1 MEFVKNVGPIG
12 MIFIMFSLGLNLTA
26 KDFLEVVKKPRNLII
41 ALICQMIILP
51 VIGIIIISFFPMQAE
66 FQLGVFLLLI
76 LPSAVMSN
84 YATKLVKGNVALSIT
99 ITSFCALVSFISIPI
114 FLVVVLTQIAVGG
127 INFAP
132 KALQFKGKKINPIE
146 GLKRMFSQKALAEL
160 VKAILKVLLLFG
172 LTAVVVYER
181 LDDMIQLTER
191 ELSQAVIV
199 MGESFPQ
206 LLFVLLVG
214 LAIIAAIDYFWQRH
228 IFIQGLRMTKQEI
241 KDEFKQTEGS
251 PEVKAKIRRK
261 QMEASANAAKQASAL
276 NDVKDATAVITN
288 PTHFAV
294 ALKYE
299 VGSKGAPTILALGKG
314 AMAKAIMERAE
325 QANIT
330 LFRSPLLARALFFTS
345 EIGKEISEKLY
356 SAVAVALAYIYKI
369 DKGELVDEPQIDIP
383 EDLRFNEN
391 GKAMK
396 DKD

>member
-1 MEFVKNVGPIG
+1 MAEESEDGQEKTEEPTSRKLEKAAEEGQVLTSKEMFVFTGVLL
-12 MIFIMFSLGLNLTA
+12 MFGL
-26 KDFLEVVKKPRNLII
+26 IY
-41 ALICQMIILP
+41 ILP
-51 VIGIIIISFFPMQAE
+51 YFSQMLLSYWAMFFDWSDIVNDKKSILDILFYALRFVVIVII
-66 FQLGVFLLLI
+66 
-76 LPSAVMSN
+76 
-84 YATKLVKGNVALSIT
+84 
-99 ITSFCALVSFISIPI
+99 FISIPVFFI
-114 FLVVVLTQIAVGG
+114 VVLTQIAVGG

-132 KALQFKGKKINPIE
+132 KAMQFKGKKINPIE
-146 GLKRMFSQKALAEL
+146 GFKRMFSQKSLAEL

-172 LTAVVVYER
+172 LTAIVVYDR

-199 MGESFPQ
+199 MGQAFPQ
-206 LLFVLLVG
+206 LLFILLIG

-228 IFIQGLRMTKQEI
+228 IFIQGLKMTKQEI

-261 QMEASANAAKQASAL
+261 QMEASANASKQASAL
-276 NDVKDATAVITN
+276 ENVQEATAVITN

-330 LFRSPLLARALFFTS
+330 LFRSPLLARALFFTG
-345 EIGKEISEKLY
+345 EIGQEISDKLY
-356 SAVAVALAYIYKI
+356 TAVAVALAYIYKI
-369 DKGELVDEPQIDIP
+369 DRGEFASEPEITIP
-383 EDLRFNEN
+383 EDMQFDEY
-391 GKAMK
+391 GKLLEGN
-396 DKD
+396 

>member
-1 MEFVKNVGPIG
+1 MAEESQDGQEKTEEPTSRKLEKAAEEGQVLSSKEMFV
-12 MIFIMFSLGLNLTA
+12 FT
-26 KDFLEVVKKPRNLII
+26 
-41 ALICQMIILP
+41 
-51 VIGIIIISFFPMQAE
+51 GIIMMFGLVYLIPYFSQMLLSYWAMFFDWSDIVNDKKSILDILYYALRFIVTIIF
-66 FQLGVFLLLI
+66 
-76 LPSAVMSN
+76 
-84 YATKLVKGNVALSIT
+84 
-99 ITSFCALVSFISIPI
+99 FISIPM

-199 MGESFPQ
+199 MGQSFPQ

-314 AMAKAIMERAE
+314 AMAKAIIERAE

-330 LFRSPLLARALFFTS
+330 LFRSPLLARALFFTG
-345 EIGKEISEKLY
+345 EIGQEISDKLY
-356 SAVAVALAYIYKI
+356 TAVAVALAYIYKI
-369 DKGELVDEPQIDIP
+369 DRGEFASEPEIIVPEDMQFNEYGELLE
-383 EDLRFNEN
+383 
-391 GKAMK
+391 GK
-396 DKD
+396 

>member
-1 MEFVKNVGPIG
+1 MAEESEDGQEKTEEPTSRKLEKAAEEGQVLTSKEMFVFTGVLV
-12 MIFIMFSLGLNLTA
+12 MFGL
-26 KDFLEVVKKPRNLII
+26 IY
-41 ALICQMIILP
+41 ILP
-51 VIGIIIISFFPMQAE
+51 YFSQMLLSYWAMFFDWSDIVNDKKSILDILFYALRFVVIVII
-66 FQLGVFLLLI
+66 
-76 LPSAVMSN
+76 
-84 YATKLVKGNVALSIT
+84 
-99 ITSFCALVSFISIPI
+99 FISIPVFFI
-114 FLVVVLTQIAVGG
+114 VVLTQIAVGG

-132 KALQFKGKKINPIE
+132 KAMQFKGKKINPIE
-146 GLKRMFSQKALAEL
+146 GFKRMFSQKSLAEL

-172 LTAVVVYER
+172 LTAIVVYDR

-199 MGESFPQ
+199 MGQAFPQ
-206 LLFVLLVG
+206 LLFILLIG

-228 IFIQGLRMTKQEI
+228 IFIQGLKMTKQEI

-261 QMEASANAAKQASAL
+261 QMEASANASKQASAL
-276 NDVKDATAVITN
+276 ENVQEATAVITN

-330 LFRSPLLARALFFTS
+330 LFRSPLLARALFFTG
-345 EIGKEISEKLY
+345 EIGQEISDKLY
-356 SAVAVALAYIYKI
+356 TAVAVALAYIYKI
-369 DKGELVDEPQIDIP
+369 DRGEFASEPEIIVPEDMQFNEYGELLE
-383 EDLRFNEN
+383 
-391 GKAMK
+391 GK
-396 DKD
+396 

>member
-1 MEFVKNVGPIG
+1 MAEESQDGQEKTEEPTSRKLEKAAEEGQVLSSKEMFV
-12 MIFIMFSLGLNLTA
+12 FT
-26 KDFLEVVKKPRNLII
+26 
-41 ALICQMIILP
+41 
-51 VIGIIIISFFPMQAE
+51 GIIMMFGLVYLIPYFCQILLSYWAMFFDWSDIVNDKKSILDILYYALRFIVTIIF
-66 FQLGVFLLLI
+66 
-76 LPSAVMSN
+76 
-84 YATKLVKGNVALSIT
+84 
-99 ITSFCALVSFISIPI
+99 FISIPM
-114 FLVVVLTQIAVGG
+114 FLVIVLTQIAVGG

-199 MGESFPQ
+199 MGQSFPQ

-294 ALKYE
+294 ALKSE

-330 LFRSPLLARALFFTS
+330 LFRSPLLARALFFTG
-345 EIGKEISEKLY
+345 EIGQEISDKLY
-356 SAVAVALAYIYKI
+356 TAVAVALAYIYKI
-369 DKGELVDEPQIDIP
+369 DRGEFASEPEIIVPEDMQFNEYGELLE
-383 EDLRFNEN
+383 
-391 GKAMK
+391 GK
-396 DKD
+396 

>member
-1 MEFVKNVGPIG
+1 MAEESQDGQEKTEEPTSRKLEKAAEEGQVLSSKEMFV
-12 MIFIMFSLGLNLTA
+12 FT
-26 KDFLEVVKKPRNLII
+26 
-41 ALICQMIILP
+41 
-51 VIGIIIISFFPMQAE
+51 GIIMMFGLVYLIPYFSQMLLSYWAMFFDWSDIVNDKKSILDILYYALRFIVTIIF
-66 FQLGVFLLLI
+66 
-76 LPSAVMSN
+76 
-84 YATKLVKGNVALSIT
+84 
-99 ITSFCALVSFISIPI
+99 FISIPM

-330 LFRSPLLARALFFTS
+330 LFRSPLLARALFFTG
-345 EIGKEISEKLY
+345 EIGQEISDKLY
-356 SAVAVALAYIYKI
+356 TAVAVALAYIYKI
-369 DKGELVDEPQIDIP
+369 DRGEFASEPEIIVPEDMQFNEYGELLE
-383 EDLRFNEN
+383 
-391 GKAMK
+391 GK
-396 DKD
+396 

>member
-1 MEFVKNVGPIG
+1 MAEESQDGQEKTEEPTARKLEKAAEEGQVLSSKEMFVFTGILV
-12 MIFIMFSLGLNLTA
+12 MFGLVYIIPYYAQMLLSYWSMFFDWSDIVN
-26 KDFLEVVKKPRNLII
+26 DKKSILDILYY
-41 ALICQMIILP
+41 ALRFF
-51 VIGIIIISFFPMQAE
+51 VIVI
-66 FQLGVFLLLI
+66 V
-76 LPSAVMSN
+76 
-84 YATKLVKGNVALSIT
+84 
-99 ITSFCALVSFISIPI
+99 FISIPMFI
-114 FLVVVLTQIAVGG
+114 IVLLTQIAVGG

-132 KALQFKGKKINPIE
+132 KAMQFKGKKINPIE
-146 GLKRMFSQKALAEL
+146 GFKRMFSQKSLAEL

-172 LTAVVVYER
+172 LTAVVVYDR

-191 ELSQAVIV
+191 ELSQAVVV
-199 MGESFPQ
+199 MGQAFPQ
-206 LLFVLLVG
+206 LLFVLLIG

-288 PTHFAV
+288 PTHFAI

-330 LFRSPLLARALFFTS
+330 LFRSPLLARALFFTG
-345 EIGKEISEKLY
+345 EIGQEISDKLY
-356 SAVAVALAYIYKI
+356 TAVAVALAYIYKI
-369 DKGELVDEPQIDIP
+369 DRGEFASEPEIIVPEDMQFNEYGELLE
-383 EDLRFNEN
+383 
-391 GKAMK
+391 GK
-396 DKD
+396 

>member
-1 MEFVKNVGPIG
+1 MAEESQDGQEKTEEPTSRKLEKAAEEGQVLSSKEMFV
-12 MIFIMFSLGLNLTA
+12 FT
-26 KDFLEVVKKPRNLII
+26 
-41 ALICQMIILP
+41 
-51 VIGIIIISFFPMQAE
+51 GIIMMFGLVYLIPYFSQMLLSYWAMFFDWSDIVNDKKSILDILYYALRFIVTIIF
-66 FQLGVFLLLI
+66 
-76 LPSAVMSN
+76 
-84 YATKLVKGNVALSIT
+84 
-99 ITSFCALVSFISIPI
+99 FISIPM

-199 MGESFPQ
+199 MGQAFPQ

-330 LFRSPLLARALFFTS
+330 LFRSPLLARALFFTG
-345 EIGKEISEKLY
+345 EIGQEISDKLY
-356 SAVAVALAYIYKI
+356 TAVAVALAYIYKI
-369 DKGELVDEPQIDIP
+369 DRGEFASEPEIIVP
-383 EDLRFNEN
+383 EDMQFNEN
-391 GKAMK
+391 GELLEGN
-396 DKD
+396 

>member
-1 MEFVKNVGPIG
+1 MAEESQDGQEKTEEPTSRKLEKAAEEGQVLSSKEMFV
-12 MIFIMFSLGLNLTA
+12 FT
-26 KDFLEVVKKPRNLII
+26 
-41 ALICQMIILP
+41 
-51 VIGIIIISFFPMQAE
+51 GIIMMFGLVYLIPYFSQMLLSYWAMFFDWSDIVNDKKSILDILYYALRFIVTIIF
-66 FQLGVFLLLI
+66 
-76 LPSAVMSN
+76 
-84 YATKLVKGNVALSIT
+84 
-99 ITSFCALVSFISIPI
+99 FISIPI

-199 MGESFPQ
+199 MGQSFPQ

-330 LFRSPLLARALFFTS
+330 LFRSPLLARALFFTG
-345 EIGKEISEKLY
+345 EIGQEISDKLY
-356 SAVAVALAYIYKI
+356 TAVAVALAYIYKI
-369 DKGELVDEPQIDIP
+369 DRGEFASEPEITIP
-383 EDLRFNEN
+383 EDMQFDEY
-391 GKAMK
+391 GKLQEGN
-396 DKD
+396 

>member
-1 MEFVKNVGPIG
+1 MAEESEDGQEKTEEPTSRKLEKAAEEGQVLSSKEMYVFTGIIMLFGLVYLIPYFSQMLLSYWAMFFDWSDIVNDKKSILDILYYALRFVVTI
-12 MIFIMFSLGLNLTA
+12 IFI
-26 KDFLEVVKKPRNLII
+26 
-41 ALICQMIILP
+41 
-51 VIGIIIISFFPMQAE
+51 
-66 FQLGVFLLLI
+66 
-76 LPSAVMSN
+76 
-84 YATKLVKGNVALSIT
+84 
-99 ITSFCALVSFISIPI
+99 ISIPI
-114 FLVVVLTQIAVGG
+114 FFVVILTQIAVGG

-146 GLKRMFSQKALAEL
+146 GFKRMFSQKALAEL

-199 MGESFPQ
+199 MGKSFPQ

-276 NDVKDATAVITN
+276 DDVKNATAVITN
-288 PTHFAV
+288 PTHFAI

-299 VGSKGAPTILALGKG
+299 VGAKGAPIILALGKG
-314 AMAKAIMERAE
+314 PMAKAIMERAE

-330 LFRSPLLARALFFTS
+330 LFRSPLLARALFFTG
-345 EIGKEISEKLY
+345 EIGQEISDKLY
-356 SAVAVALAYIYKI
+356 TAVAVALAYIFKI
-369 DKGELVDEPQIDIP
+369 DRGEFASEPEIIVPQEMQFNEFGELLEGTKG
-383 EDLRFNEN
+383 
-391 GKAMK
+391 GK
-396 DKD
+396 

>member
-1 MEFVKNVGPIG
+1 MAEESQDGQEKTEEPTSRKLEKAAEEGQVLSSKEMFV
-12 MIFIMFSLGLNLTA
+12 FT
-26 KDFLEVVKKPRNLII
+26 
-41 ALICQMIILP
+41 
-51 VIGIIIISFFPMQAE
+51 GIIMMFGLVYLIPYFSQMLLSYWAMFFDWSDIVNDKKSILDILYYALRFIVTIIF
-66 FQLGVFLLLI
+66 
-76 LPSAVMSN
+76 
-84 YATKLVKGNVALSIT
+84 
-99 ITSFCALVSFISIPI
+99 FISIPM

-199 MGESFPQ
+199 MGQSFPQ

-325 QANIT
+325 KANIT
-330 LFRSPLLARALFFTS
+330 LFRSPLLARALFFTG
-345 EIGKEISEKLY
+345 EIGQEISDKLY
-356 SAVAVALAYIYKI
+356 TAVAVALAYIYKI
-369 DKGELVDEPQIDIP
+369 DRGEFASEPEIIVPEDMQFDEYGELLE
-383 EDLRFNEN
+383 
-391 GKAMK
+391 GKK
-396 DKD
+396 GGK

>member
-1 MEFVKNVGPIG
+1 MAEESQDGQAKTEEPSSRKLEKAAEEDQVLSSKEMFV
-12 MIFIMFSLGLNLTA
+12 FT
-26 KDFLEVVKKPRNLII
+26 
-41 ALICQMIILP
+41 
-51 VIGIIIISFFPMQAE
+51 GIIMMFGLVYLIPYFSQMLLSYWAMFFDWSDIVNDKKSILDILYYALRFIVTIIF
-66 FQLGVFLLLI
+66 
-76 LPSAVMSN
+76 
-84 YATKLVKGNVALSIT
+84 
-99 ITSFCALVSFISIPI
+99 FISIPI

-181 LDDMIQLTER
+181 LDYMIQLTER
-191 ELSQAVIV
+191 ELSQAIIV
-199 MGESFPQ
+199 MGQSFPQ

-325 QANIT
+325 KANIT
-330 LFRSPLLARALFFTS
+330 LFRSPLLARALFFTG
-345 EIGKEISEKLY
+345 EIGQEISDKLY
-356 SAVAVALAYIYKI
+356 TAVAVALAYIYKI
-369 DKGELVDEPQIDIP
+369 DRGEFASEPEIIVPTDMQFDEY
-383 EDLRFNEN
+383 
-391 GKAMK
+391 GKLLEGN
-396 DKD
+396 

>member
-1 MEFVKNVGPIG
+1 MAEESQDGQEKTEEPTSRKLEKAAEEGQVLSSKEMFV
-12 MIFIMFSLGLNLTA
+12 FT
-26 KDFLEVVKKPRNLII
+26 
-41 ALICQMIILP
+41 
-51 VIGIIIISFFPMQAE
+51 GIIMMFGFVYLIPYFSQMLLSYWAMFFDWSDIVNDKKSILDILYYALRFIVTIIF
-66 FQLGVFLLLI
+66 
-76 LPSAVMSN
+76 
-84 YATKLVKGNVALSIT
+84 
-99 ITSFCALVSFISIPI
+99 FISIPI

-199 MGESFPQ
+199 MGQSFPQ

-330 LFRSPLLARALFFTS
+330 LFRSPLLARALFFTG
-345 EIGKEISEKLY
+345 EIGQEISDKLY
-356 SAVAVALAYIYKI
+356 TAVAVALAYIYKI
-369 DKGELVDEPQIDIP
+369 DRGEFASEPEIIVPEDMQFDEYGELLE
-383 EDLRFNEN
+383 
-391 GKAMK
+391 GK
-396 DKD
+396 

>member
-1 MEFVKNVGPIG
+1 MAEESQDGQEKTEEPTSRKLEKAAEEGQVLSSKEMFV
-12 MIFIMFSLGLNLTA
+12 FT
-26 KDFLEVVKKPRNLII
+26 
-41 ALICQMIILP
+41 
-51 VIGIIIISFFPMQAE
+51 GIIMMFGFVYLIPYFSQMLLSYWAMFFDWSDIVNDKKSILDILYYALRFIVTIIF
-66 FQLGVFLLLI
+66 
-76 LPSAVMSN
+76 
-84 YATKLVKGNVALSIT
+84 
-99 ITSFCALVSFISIPI
+99 FISIPI

-199 MGESFPQ
+199 MGQSFPQ

-276 NDVKDATAVITN
+276 NDVEDATAVITN

-325 QANIT
+325 QANVT
-330 LFRSPLLARALFFTS
+330 LFRSPLLARALFFTG
-345 EIGKEISEKLY
+345 EIGQEISDKLY
-356 SAVAVALAYIYKI
+356 TAVAVALAYIYKI
-369 DKGELVDEPQIDIP
+369 DRGEFASEPEIIVPEDMQFNEYGELLE
-383 EDLRFNEN
+383 
-391 GKAMK
+391 GK
-396 DKD
+396 

>member
-1 MEFVKNVGPIG
+1 MAEESQDGQEKTEEPTARKLEKAAEEGQVLSSKEMFVFTGILVMFGLVYIIPYYAQMLLSYWSMFFDWSDIVNDKKSILD
-12 MIFIMFSLGLNLTA
+12 ILFYALRFFI
-26 KDFLEVVKKPRNLII
+26 I
-41 ALICQMIILP
+41 
-51 VIGIIIISFFPMQAE
+51 VI
-66 FQLGVFLLLI
+66 V
-76 LPSAVMSN
+76 
-84 YATKLVKGNVALSIT
+84 
-99 ITSFCALVSFISIPI
+99 FISIPM
-114 FLVVVLTQIAVGG
+114 FLIVLLTQVAVGG

-132 KALQFKGKKINPIE
+132 KAMQFKGKKLNPIE
-146 GLKRMFSQKALAEL
+146 GFKRMFSQKSLAEL

-172 LTAVVVYER
+172 LTAVVVYDR

-191 ELSQAVIV
+191 ELSQAVVV
-199 MGESFPQ
+199 MGQAFPQ
-206 LLFVLLVG
+206 LLFVLLIG

-288 PTHFAV
+288 PTHFAI

-330 LFRSPLLARALFFTS
+330 LFRSPLLARALFFTG
-345 EIGKEISEKLY
+345 EIGQEISDKLY
-356 SAVAVALAYIYKI
+356 TAVAVALAYIYKI
-369 DKGELVDEPQIDIP
+369 DRGEFASEPEIIVP
-383 EDLRFNEN
+383 EDMQFNEN
-391 GKAMK
+391 GELLEGN
-396 DKD
+396 

>member
-1 MEFVKNVGPIG
+1 MAEESQDGQEKTEEPTSRKLEKAAEEGQVLSSKEMFV
-12 MIFIMFSLGLNLTA
+12 FT
-26 KDFLEVVKKPRNLII
+26 
-41 ALICQMIILP
+41 
-51 VIGIIIISFFPMQAE
+51 GIIMMFGLVYLIPYFSQMLLSYWAMFFDWSDIVNDKKSILDILYYALRFIVTIIF
-66 FQLGVFLLLI
+66 
-76 LPSAVMSN
+76 
-84 YATKLVKGNVALSIT
+84 
-99 ITSFCALVSFISIPI
+99 FISIPM

-199 MGESFPQ
+199 MGQSFPQ

-299 VGSKGAPTILALGKG
+299 VGSKGAPTILARKRG
-314 AMAKAIMERAE
+314 
-325 QANIT
+325 
-330 LFRSPLLARALFFTS
+330 
-345 EIGKEISEKLY
+345 
-356 SAVAVALAYIYKI
+356 
-369 DKGELVDEPQIDIP
+369 
-383 EDLRFNEN
+383 N
-391 GKAMK
+391 GKSYYGTS
-396 DKD
+396 

>member
-1 MEFVKNVGPIG
+1 MAEESQDGQEKTEEPTSRKLEKAAEEGQVLSSKEMFV
-12 MIFIMFSLGLNLTA
+12 FT
-26 KDFLEVVKKPRNLII
+26 
-41 ALICQMIILP
+41 
-51 VIGIIIISFFPMQAE
+51 GIIMMFGLVYLIPYFSQMLLSYWAMFFDWSDIVNDKKSILDILYYALRFIVTIIF
-66 FQLGVFLLLI
+66 
-76 LPSAVMSN
+76 
-84 YATKLVKGNVALSIT
+84 
-99 ITSFCALVSFISIPI
+99 FISIPM

-199 MGESFPQ
+199 MGQSFPQ

-228 IFIQGLRMTKQEI
+228 IFIQGLRMTKLEI

-330 LFRSPLLARALFFTS
+330 LFRSPLLARALFFTG
-345 EIGKEISEKLY
+345 EIGQEISDKLY
-356 SAVAVALAYIYKI
+356 TAVAVALAYIYKI
-369 DKGELVDEPQIDIP
+369 DRGEFASEPEIIVPEDMQFNEYGELLE
-383 EDLRFNEN
+383 
-391 GKAMK
+391 GK
-396 DKD
+396 

>member
-1 MEFVKNVGPIG
+1 MAEESQDGQEKTEEPTSRKLEKAAEEGQVLSSKEMFV
-12 MIFIMFSLGLNLTA
+12 FT
-26 KDFLEVVKKPRNLII
+26 
-41 ALICQMIILP
+41 
-51 VIGIIIISFFPMQAE
+51 GIIMMFGLVYLIPYFSQMLLSYWAMFFDWSDIVNDKKSILDILYYALRFIVTIIF
-66 FQLGVFLLLI
+66 
-76 LPSAVMSN
+76 
-84 YATKLVKGNVALSIT
+84 
-99 ITSFCALVSFISIPI
+99 FISIPI

-330 LFRSPLLARALFFTS
+330 LFRSPLLARALFFTG
-345 EIGKEISEKLY
+345 EIGQEISDKLY
-356 SAVAVALAYIYKI
+356 TAVAVALAYIYKI
-369 DKGELVDEPQIDIP
+369 DRGEFASEPEIIVPEDMQFNEYGELLE
-383 EDLRFNEN
+383 
-391 GKAMK
+391 GK
-396 DKD
+396 

>member
-1 MEFVKNVGPIG
+1 MAEESEDGQEKTEEPTSRKLEKAAEEGQVLSSKEMYVFTGIIMLFGFVYLIPYFSQMLLSYWAMFFDWSDIVNDKKSILDILYYALRFVVTI
-12 MIFIMFSLGLNLTA
+12 IFI
-26 KDFLEVVKKPRNLII
+26 
-41 ALICQMIILP
+41 
-51 VIGIIIISFFPMQAE
+51 
-66 FQLGVFLLLI
+66 
-76 LPSAVMSN
+76 
-84 YATKLVKGNVALSIT
+84 
-99 ITSFCALVSFISIPI
+99 ISIPI
-114 FLVVVLTQIAVGG
+114 FFVVILTQIAVGG

-206 LLFVLLVG
+206 LLFILLVG

-276 NDVKDATAVITN
+276 DDVKDATAVITN
-288 PTHFAV
+288 PTHFAI

-299 VGSKGAPTILALGKG
+299 VGSKGAPIILALGKG
-314 AMAKAIMERAE
+314 PMAKAIMERAE

-330 LFRSPLLARALFFTS
+330 LFRSPLLARALFFTG
-345 EIGKEISEKLY
+345 EIGQEISDKLY
-356 SAVAVALAYIYKI
+356 TAVAVALAYIFKI
-369 DKGELVDEPQIDIP
+369 DRGEFASEPEIIVPEEMQFNEFGELLEGTKG
-383 EDLRFNEN
+383 
-391 GKAMK
+391 GK
-396 DKD
+396 

>member
-1 MEFVKNVGPIG
+1 MAEESQDGQEKTEEPTSRKLEKAAEEGQVLSSKEMFV
-12 MIFIMFSLGLNLTA
+12 FT
-26 KDFLEVVKKPRNLII
+26 
-41 ALICQMIILP
+41 
-51 VIGIIIISFFPMQAE
+51 GIIMMFGLVYLIPYFSQMLLSYWAMFFDWSDI
-66 FQLGVFLLLI
+66 VNDKKSI
-76 LPSAVMSN
+76 LDILY
-84 YATKLVKGNVALSIT
+84 YALRFIVTVI
-99 ITSFCALVSFISIPI
+99 FFISIPM
-114 FLVVVLTQIAVGG
+114 FLVVVLTQMAVGG

-199 MGESFPQ
+199 MGQSFPQ

-330 LFRSPLLARALFFTS
+330 LFRSPLLARALFFTG
-345 EIGKEISEKLY
+345 EIGQEISDKLY
-356 SAVAVALAYIYKI
+356 TAVAVALAYIYKI
-369 DKGELVDEPQIDIP
+369 DRGEFASEPEIIVPEDMQFNEYGELLE
-383 EDLRFNEN
+383 
-391 GKAMK
+391 GK
-396 DKD
+396 

>member
-1 MEFVKNVGPIG
+1 MAEESEDGQEKTEEPTSRKLEKAAEEGQVLSSKEMFVFTGIIVLFGLVYLIPYFSQMLLSYWAMFFDWSDIVNDKKSILDILYYALRFVVII
-12 MIFIMFSLGLNLTA
+12 IFI
-26 KDFLEVVKKPRNLII
+26 
-41 ALICQMIILP
+41 
-51 VIGIIIISFFPMQAE
+51 
-66 FQLGVFLLLI
+66 
-76 LPSAVMSN
+76 
-84 YATKLVKGNVALSIT
+84 
-99 ITSFCALVSFISIPI
+99 ISIPI
-114 FLVVVLTQIAVGG
+114 FFVVILTQIAVGG

-146 GLKRMFSQKALAEL
+146 GFKRMFSQKALAEL

-199 MGESFPQ
+199 MGKSFPQ
-206 LLFVLLVG
+206 LLFILLVG

-228 IFIQGLRMTKQEI
+228 IFIQGLKMTKQEI

-276 NDVKDATAVITN
+276 DDVKNATAVITN
-288 PTHFAV
+288 PTHFAI

-299 VGSKGAPTILALGKG
+299 VGSKGAPIILALGKG
-314 AMAKAIMERAE
+314 PMAKAIIERAE

-330 LFRSPLLARALFFTS
+330 LFRSPLLARALFFTG
-345 EIGKEISEKLY
+345 EIGQEISDKLY
-356 SAVAVALAYIYKI
+356 TAVAVALAYIYKI
-369 DKGELVDEPQIDIP
+369 DRGEFASEPEIIVPEEMQFNEFGELLEGTKG
-383 EDLRFNEN
+383 
-391 GKAMK
+391 GK
-396 DKD
+396 

>member
-1 MEFVKNVGPIG
+1 MAEESQDGQEKTEEPTSRKLEKAAEEGQVLSSKEMFV
-12 MIFIMFSLGLNLTA
+12 FT
-26 KDFLEVVKKPRNLII
+26 
-41 ALICQMIILP
+41 
-51 VIGIIIISFFPMQAE
+51 GIIMMFGLVYLIPYFSQMLLSYWAMFFDWSDIVNDKKSILDILYYALRFIVTIIF
-66 FQLGVFLLLI
+66 
-76 LPSAVMSN
+76 
-84 YATKLVKGNVALSIT
+84 
-99 ITSFCALVSFISIPI
+99 FISIPI

-199 MGESFPQ
+199 MGQSFPQ

-276 NDVKDATAVITN
+276 NDVEDATAVITN

-330 LFRSPLLARALFFTS
+330 LFRSPLLARALFFTG
-345 EIGKEISEKLY
+345 EIGQEISDKLY
-356 SAVAVALAYIYKI
+356 TAVAVALAYIYKI
-369 DKGELVDEPQIDIP
+369 DRGEFASEPEIIVPEDMQFNEYGELLE
-383 EDLRFNEN
+383 
-391 GKAMK
+391 GK
-396 DKD
+396 

>member
-1 MEFVKNVGPIG
+1 MAEESQDGQEKTEEPTSRKLEKAAEEGQVLSSKEMFV
-12 MIFIMFSLGLNLTA
+12 FT
-26 KDFLEVVKKPRNLII
+26 
-41 ALICQMIILP
+41 
-51 VIGIIIISFFPMQAE
+51 GIIMMFGLVYLIPYFSQMLLSYWAMFFDWSDIVNDKKSILDILYYALRFIVTIIF
-66 FQLGVFLLLI
+66 
-76 LPSAVMSN
+76 
-84 YATKLVKGNVALSIT
+84 
-99 ITSFCALVSFISIPI
+99 FISIPM

-199 MGESFPQ
+199 MGDSFPQ
-206 LLFVLLVG
+206 LLFVLLIG

-330 LFRSPLLARALFFTS
+330 LFRSPLLARALFFTG
-345 EIGKEISEKLY
+345 EIGQEISDKLY
-356 SAVAVALAYIYKI
+356 TAVAVALAYIYKI
-369 DKGELVDEPQIDIP
+369 DRGEFASEPEIIVP
-383 EDLRFNEN
+383 EDMQFNEN
-391 GKAMK
+391 GELLEGN
-396 DKD
+396 

>member
-1 MEFVKNVGPIG
+1 MAEESEDGQEKTEEPTSRKLEKAAEEGQVLSSKEMFVFTGIIVLFGLVYLIPYFSQMLLSYWAMFFDWSDIVNDKKSILDILYYALRFVVTI
-12 MIFIMFSLGLNLTA
+12 IFI
-26 KDFLEVVKKPRNLII
+26 
-41 ALICQMIILP
+41 
-51 VIGIIIISFFPMQAE
+51 
-66 FQLGVFLLLI
+66 
-76 LPSAVMSN
+76 
-84 YATKLVKGNVALSIT
+84 
-99 ITSFCALVSFISIPI
+99 ISIPI
-114 FLVVVLTQIAVGG
+114 FFVVILTQIAVGG

-146 GLKRMFSQKALAEL
+146 GFKRMFSQKALAEL

-199 MGESFPQ
+199 MGKSFPQ

-276 NDVKDATAVITN
+276 DDVKNATAVITN
-288 PTHFAV
+288 PTHFAI

-299 VGSKGAPTILALGKG
+299 VGSKGAPIILALGKG
-314 AMAKAIMERAE
+314 PMAKAIMERAE

-330 LFRSPLLARALFFTS
+330 LFRSPLLARALFFTG
-345 EIGKEISEKLY
+345 EIGQEISDKLY
-356 SAVAVALAYIYKI
+356 TAVAVALAYIFKI
-369 DKGELVDEPQIDIP
+369 DRGEFASEPEIIVPEEMQFNEFGELLEGTKG
-383 EDLRFNEN
+383 
-391 GKAMK
+391 GK
-396 DKD
+396 